1 MYKPQQYSK
10 CVLLFVCDVGTLLR
24 YQIPLEIVETRYKV
38 KYQKGNCHKIKHF
51 SLSLSLSLSLS
62 QKKKKKKKTNK
73 QTTHGSAMFEGWT
86 TMVVCVI
93 YHFFEM
99 F

>member
-24 YQIPLEIVETRYKV
+24 YQIPLEIVETLYKV

-51 SLSLSLSLSLS
+51 SLSLS
-62 QKKKKKKKTNK
+62 QKKKKKKNKQTNK
-73 QTTHGSAMFEGWT
+73 QTNNTW
-86 TMVVCVI
+86 
-93 YHFFEM
+93 
-99 F
+99 

>member
-24 YQIPLEIVETRYKV
+24 YQIPLEIVETLYKV

-51 SLSLSLSLSLS
+51 FFLSLSLSKK
-62 QKKKKKKKTNK
+62 KKKKKKKTNK
-73 QTTHGSAMFEGWT
+73 QH
-86 TMVVCVI
+86 MVVPCLKGEPQWWYV
-93 YHFFEM
+93 
-99 F
+99 